1 MSEYWLVDVTDLKQY
16 VCCPR
21 LVYYHYN
28 LPAIRPL
35 TYAMEVGTESHRQEE
50 EREIRRSLKNYDI
63 ENGERLFRYTV
74 HSERLGLKGIVDLV
88 IITTQATDTAQREAI
103 VIEYKYS
110 EQKAG
115 PHFKLQLAAY
125 ALLIEEQLCI
135 PVRHSFLYS
144 IPQRSAEK
152 IQLTTTL
159 RRKVG
164 TVTQEVQRMQ
174 SSEQMPPPTKA
185 IRRCPTCEFRRFCND
200 VV

>member
-1 MSEYWLVDVTDLKQY
+1 MNESWQVDVTDLKQY

-50 EREIRRSLKNYDI
+50 EREIRRSLKNYGI
-63 ENGERLFRYTV
+63 ENGERRFRYAV
-74 HSERLGLKGIVDLV
+74 SSEKLGLKGIVDLV
-88 IITTQATDTAQREAI
+88 IITSETTSAAQQEAI
-103 VIEYKYS
+103 VVEYKHS

-152 IQLTTTL
+152 IQITTTL
-159 RRKVG
+159 RHKVA
-164 TVTQEVQRMQ
+164 TITQEVLRMQ